1 MFGLNSLRGPWWL
14 TGTAH
19 LIILVVAVKLETP
32 AAWPWALLAMAGV
45 SFFAWLGNYRRYRQ
59 IHDLPTS
66 RIASA
71 AQGYVELLGRGEAL
85 DGTPVTSKL
94 GRQPCCWYRYQVEEQ
109 KSDNKWQT
117 IDQGSSVDHFLL
129 VDDTG
134 QCVVSP
140 DGAEVVTDNHRS
152 WREDPYRYTEWLLLQ
167 KDVLYALGEFTTM
180 SGNLQEDV
188 EERKDV
194 AVLLDV
200 WKRDRD
206 TLHQRFDLN
215 QDGNIDMKE
224 WELARLQ
231 AAREVRRLRAE
242 QVKPLVEGVHLL
254 RQPRDRRLFLLANQM
269 PEKLGRR
276 YWWWSLIHL
285 IVIIGGGSGS
295 LYLFGFK

>member
-1 MFGLNSLRGPWWL
+1 
-14 TGTAH
+14 
-19 LIILVVAVKLETP
+19 
-32 AAWPWALLAMAGV
+32 
-45 SFFAWLGNYRRYRQ
+45 
-59 IHDLPTS
+59 
-66 RIASA
+66 
-71 AQGYVELLGRGEAL
+71 
-85 DGTPVTSKL
+85 
-94 GRQPCCWYRYQVEEQ
+94 
-109 KSDNKWQT
+109 
-117 IDQGSSVDHFLL
+117 
-129 VDDTG
+129 
-134 QCVVSP
+134 
-140 DGAEVVTDNHRS
+140 
-152 WREDPYRYTEWLLLQ
+152 
-167 KDVLYALGEFTTM
+167 VLYALGEFTTM
-180 SGNLQEDV
+180 SGNLREDV

-206 TLHQRFDLN
+206 TLHRRFDLN

-231 AAREVRRLRAE
+231 AAREVRRRRAE